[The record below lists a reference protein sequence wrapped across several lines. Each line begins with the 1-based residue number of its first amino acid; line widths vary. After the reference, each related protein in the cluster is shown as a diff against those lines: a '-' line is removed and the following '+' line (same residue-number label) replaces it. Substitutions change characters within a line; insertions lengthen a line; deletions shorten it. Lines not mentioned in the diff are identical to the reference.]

1 MLFALLLEH
10 IVRHPPFVALFL
22 AALAACS
29 SADRSIGPSSEGLTI
44 PGSLVP
50 PDSKSAARPLSGTCT
65 TTVSRLA
72 PPPTEVQHFELTCH
86 LSHLGLTQATLTQ
99 TVDVTTGALSG
110 TGVYVA
116 ANGDELAFTFTGTAE
131 LSFTDPTDATVTFEA
146 VQDLS
151 GGTGR
156 FAAADGAAQVAGTTR
171 LNLITGS
178 GTGELTLDGAL
189 AY

>member
-1 MLFALLLEH
+1 MRRPHSA
-10 IVRHPPFVALFL
+10 ALFL
-22 AALAACS
+22 AALAACLS
-29 SADRSIGPSSEGLTI
+29 PDRSTGPSSEGLPSPT
-44 PGSLVP
+44 SLAPAASMSVP
-50 PDSKSAARPLSGTCT
+50 RPLSGTCT
-65 TTVSRLA
+65 TAVSRLA
-72 PPPTEVQHFELTCH
+72 PPPIEVQRFELTCRI
-86 LSHLGLTQATLTQ
+86 SHLGLTQATLTQ

-116 ANGDELAFTFTGTAE
+116 ANGDEIAFTFTGTAE

-151 GGTGR
+151 AGTGR
-156 FAAADGAAQVAGTTR
+156 FAAADGTAEVAGTTR

-189 AY
+189 VY

>member
-1 MLFALLLEH
+1 MRRPH
-10 IVRHPPFVALFL
+10 STALFL

-29 SADRSIGPSSEGLTI
+29 SADRSTGPSSEGLAI
-44 PGSLVP
+44 PGSLASP
-50 PDSKSAARPLSGTCT
+50 PASTSAARPLSGTCT
-65 TTVSRLA
+65 TAVSRLV
-72 PPPTEVQHFELTCH
+72 PPPIEVQHFELTCR
-86 LSHLGLTQATLTQ
+86 LSHLGLTQAVLTQ

-156 FAAADGAAQVAGTTR
+156 FAAADGTAEVAGTTR

-189 AY
+189 GY

>member
-1 MLFALLLEH
+1 MRPPRFA
-10 IVRHPPFVALFL
+10 ALFL
-22 AALAACS
+22 ATLAACS
-29 SADRSIGPSSEGLTI
+29 SADRSTGPSSEGLAI
-44 PGSLVP
+44 PGPLLP
-50 PDSKSAARPLSGTCT
+50 PALRSATRPLSGTCT
-65 TTVSRLA
+65 TAVSRLA
-72 PPPTEVQHFELTCH
+72 PPPIEVQRFELTCR

-99 TVDVTTGALSG
+99 TVDVMTGALSG

-156 FAAADGAAQVAGTTR
+156 FAPADGTAEVAGTTR

-178 GTGELTLDGAL
+178 GTGQLTLDGGL

>member
-1 MLFALLLEH
+1 MRRPLSA
-10 IVRHPPFVALFL
+10 ALFL

-29 SADRSIGPSSEGLTI
+29 PADRSTGPSSEHLAI
-44 PGSLVP
+44 PGSFAP
-50 PDSKSAARPLSGTCT
+50 ESKSAARPLSGSCT
-65 TTVSRLA
+65 TAISRLA

-131 LSFTDPTDATVTFEA
+131 LSFTDPTDATVTFA
-146 VQDLS
+146 VAQDLS

-156 FAAADGAAQVAGTTR
+156 FAAADGTANVSGTSQ

-178 GTGELTLDGAL
+178 GTGELTLDGTL

>member
-1 MLFALLLEH
+1 M
-10 IVRHPPFVALFL
+10 
-22 AALAACS
+22 
-29 SADRSIGPSSEGLTI
+29 
-44 PGSLVP
+44 
-50 PDSKSAARPLSGTCT
+50 
-65 TTVSRLA
+65 
-72 PPPTEVQHFELTCH
+72 
-86 LSHLGLTQATLTQ
+86 LTQ

-110 TGVYVA
+110 TGVYLA

-156 FAAADGAAQVAGTTR
+156 FAAADGTVEVAGTTR

-178 GTGELTLDGAL
+178 GTGELTLDGAGVLKNSAWPRQIPHSPASIASRYEDARKRGLDSTARDWCPLPRLL
-189 AY
+189 AERSGVPEG

>member
-1 MLFALLLEH
+1 
-10 IVRHPPFVALFL
+10 VSR
-22 AALAACS
+22 
-29 SADRSIGPSSEGLTI
+29 
-44 PGSLVP
+44 LVP
-50 PDSKSAARPLSGTCT
+50 PPI
-65 TTVSRLA
+65 
-72 PPPTEVQHFELTCH
+72 EVQHFELTCR
-86 LSHLGLTQATLTQ
+86 LSHLGLTQAVLTQ

-116 ANGDELAFTFTGTAE
+116 ASGDELAFTFTGTAE

-146 VQDLS
+146 VQDLT

-156 FAAADGAAQVAGTTR
+156 FATADGTAEVVGTTR

-189 AY
+189 GY

>member
-1 MLFALLLEH
+1 MFWDSPSRSTSCALRALRLCSWPPCYLFVRRPEYRPILRRP
-10 IVRHPPFVALFL
+10 RHPWL
-22 AALAACS
+22 S
-29 SADRSIGPSSEGLTI
+29 SPTGLEVGHATAVGHLHHRGVQASPS
-44 PGSLVP
+44 PV
-50 PDSKSAARPLSGTCT
+50 
-65 TTVSRLA
+65 
-72 PPPTEVQHFELTCH
+72 EVQRFELTCR

-99 TVDVTTGALSG
+99 TVDVMTGALRG
-110 TGVYVA
+110 TRVYVA

-131 LSFTDPTDATVTFEA
+131 LRFTDPTDATVTFEA

-151 GGTGR
+151 GGSGR
-156 FAAADGAAQVAGTTR
+156 FAPADGTAEVADTTR